1 MFLWSGQGLK
11 ALAGFGAAPRI
22 TKAFP
27 YKKCLKNVPSYILPK
42 PRFFNANTLNFR
54 KIIFRFCVLYKNY
67 YPHL

>member
-1 MFLWSGQGLK
+1 MRGN
-11 ALAGFGAAPRI
+11 ALQV
-22 TKAFP
+22 KAFH

-42 PRFFNANTLNFR
+42 TRFFNANTLNFR